1 MHDRMCH
8 VRTAWYLCA
17 CLTVSLTLCAVCRE
31 RERERRV
38 QCTVSLIKVISVL
51 TQWGATLV
59 IKIRERRERES
70 HTSGDI
76 NKV

>member
-1 MHDRMCH
+1 MSCENR
-8 VRTAWYLCA
+8 V
-17 CLTVSLTLCAVCRE
+17 VSLRLTHGVSDSVCSVQRE
-31 RERERRV
+31 RERKRRV

-51 TQWGATLV
+51 TQWGGTLV